1 MIRYN
6 IRVYPLNFTNDFP
19 PVEKEIV
26 AKKPSAQKI
35 IKDFYRRKA
44 DRVVKVSGG
53 YIATAGY
60 VNFKIAVKK
69 LGGAVR

>member
-1 MIRYN
+1 MIRYSV
-6 IRVYPLNFTNDFP
+6 RAYPLNFTNDIP
-19 PVEKEIV
+19 TMEKEIV

-35 IKDFYRRKA
+35 IKDFYGRKA

-60 VNFKIAVKK
+60 VDIKIDVKK
-69 LGGAVR
+69 LGAAV